1 MYIIHSD
8 TPIKDCLA
16 QIEYVN
22 DRQIEAVIRKWA
34 DKKREK
40 HYNDK
45 VKKLSQ
51 ETILGEYH
59 GEGGF

>member
-1 MYIIHSD
+1 LTQVEYI
-8 TPIKDCLA
+8 
-16 QIEYVN
+16 N
-22 DRQIEAVIRKWA
+22 DRQIEAVIRKGA

-40 HYNDK
+40 HYNDT

-51 ETILGEYH
+51 ETILGEYY